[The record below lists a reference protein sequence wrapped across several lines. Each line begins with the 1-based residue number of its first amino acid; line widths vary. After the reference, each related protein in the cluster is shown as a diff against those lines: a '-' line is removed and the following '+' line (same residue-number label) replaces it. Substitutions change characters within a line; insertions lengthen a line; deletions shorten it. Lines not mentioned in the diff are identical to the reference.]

1 MNWLVYGGM
10 ITLAYL
16 IGSISTGYVMGRLAK
31 GIDIRQYGSGRTG
44 GTNALRTLGPA
55 GAVITGVGDVG
66 KGAAVVLLA
75 KGFGLPPL
83 VVALMALAAVIGHNH
98 SIFLSFRG
106 GAGVAPT
113 VGALLVMAFWMGL
126 GLVAVAVA
134 LVGITKYASVG
145 SLALVNLTPL
155 LMLALGYTGALPL
168 AYLVFGVTIAALIT
182 WAHRPNIAR
191 LRAGSERKLGEGGIK
206 ITANGVR

>member
-113 VGALLVMAFWMGL
+113 VGALLVMGFWMGL

>member
-1 MNWLVYGGM
+1 MDWLVYGGM
-10 ITLAYL
+10 IALAYL

-98 SIFLSFRG
+98 SIFLSFHG

-113 VGALLVMAFWMGL
+113 VGALLVMGFWMGL

-206 ITANGVR
+206 ITAN